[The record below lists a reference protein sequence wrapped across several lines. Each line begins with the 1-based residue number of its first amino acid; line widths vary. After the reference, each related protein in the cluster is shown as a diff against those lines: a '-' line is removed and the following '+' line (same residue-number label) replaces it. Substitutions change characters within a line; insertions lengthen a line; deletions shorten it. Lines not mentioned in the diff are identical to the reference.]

1 METGIWGKDALEH
14 IKSLN
19 LSFDEI
25 YDLELSKFNFYKNY
39 NILSYQ

>member
-1 METGIWGKDALEH
+1 METGIWGKDALNH

-25 YDLELSKFNFYKNY
+25 YNLDLNSFDFYKNY
-39 NILSYQ
+39 NTFSYQ